1 MRPPNLGTSAK
12 MYFIDIASFF
22 LFISR
27 LNPFQASPERNE
39 DIRTI
44 IQDLLND
51 HDMISTD
58 YPSLCATNEDLE
70 VCVQK
75 KIEEAH
81 DLPTGQANQ
90 ILPLHLATSLVE
102 LAYHECTFAEKVIIA
117 LVNWYLIYID
127 NESPKDITPYIAF
140 QKRFLQNLPQLDPF
154 LDGLASCL
162 HTMFDFYP
170 VPFAASIINS
180 IFDSII
186 GTCTEPSIEKVQLQG
201 TSTLFPWFLR
211 QRNGAGVAYA
221 LMLFPKSRQIDYVT
235 CFQTLGDM
243 DFWIAGIN
251 DLLFF
256 RKYSFKLFLSE
267 ICIALSRYHKES
279 IAGETANYISTRAII
294 EGKVPLQIASDIR
307 KELLHSRNHIYSTLA
322 TVGSAEAVRIW
333 RAWEHGFITWHLQQ
347 DRYRLRELELEV
359 RS

>member
-256 RKYSFKLFLSE
+256 R
-267 ICIALSRYHKES
+267 
-279 IAGETANYISTRAII
+279 T
-294 EGKVPLQIASDIR
+294 IR
-307 KELLHSRNHIYSTLA
+307 KASLVKPRTTSQLEQSLR
-322 TVGSAEAVRIW
+322 VRC
-333 RAWEHGFITWHLQQ
+333 RCRSLQTS
-347 DRYRLRELELEV
+347 E
-359 RS
+359 RSCCTPGIIFTRH

>member
-1 MRPPNLGTSAK
+1 
-12 MYFIDIASFF
+12 MYFIDNASFF
-22 LFISR
+22 PSISR
-27 LNPFQASPERNE
+27 LNPFQASPERND

-44 IQDLLND
+44 IQVLLND
-51 HDMISTD
+51 HDMLSTD

-70 VCVQK
+70 TCVQK

-81 DLPTGQANQ
+81 GLPTGQANK

-102 LAYHECTFAEKVIIA
+102 LAYHQCTFSEKVNIA

-140 QKRFLQNLPQLDPF
+140 QKRFFQNLPQLDPL

-186 GTCTEPSIEKVQLQG
+186 GTCTEPSIEKMQLQG

-251 DLLFF
+251 DLL
-256 RKYSFKLFLSE
+256 S
-267 ICIALSRYHKES
+267 
-279 IAGETANYISTRAII
+279 
-294 EGKVPLQIASDIR
+294 
-307 KELLHSRNHIYSTLA
+307 
-322 TVGSAEAVRIW
+322 
-333 RAWEHGFITWHLQQ
+333 
-347 DRYRLRELELEV
+347 
-359 RS
+359 